1 MKLERFKL
9 YVSHEDE
16 MSGSSSP
23 LLVVNT
29 DHLVSVRPIN
39 IPHNGKIL
47 RAFWIRLANGKKYK
61 AIEVPTEVSKLFRE
75 SDWTGRPLHEDSEEL
90 EALYN

>member
-9 YVSHEDE
+9 YVSHDDE
-16 MSGSSSP
+16 MNGSSSP
-23 LLVVNT
+23 LLVINLE
-29 DHLVSVRPIN
+29 HLVSVRPIN

-75 SDWTGRPLHEDSEEL
+75 SDWSGRPLLDDGDEN